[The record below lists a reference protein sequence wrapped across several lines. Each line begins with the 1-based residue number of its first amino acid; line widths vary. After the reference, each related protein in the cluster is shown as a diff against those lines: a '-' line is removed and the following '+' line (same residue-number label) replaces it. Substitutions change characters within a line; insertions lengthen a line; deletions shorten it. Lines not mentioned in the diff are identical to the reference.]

1 MIKQKYIHISRRL
14 YNLKNADCKKC
25 KDYGKIV
32 SVFLSIYSYLC
43 MINVFNC
50 YYVLIRNLDSLVKL
64 DKFFM
69 ID

>member
-25 KDYGKIV
+25 KDYDKIV
-32 SVFLSIYSYLC
+32 SVFLPIYSYLC

>member
-32 SVFLSIYSYLC
+32 SVFLPIYSYLC